1 MVSEQDGGDPAAHRV
16 IAAEHRHLS
25 SLFAETRTA
34 LEKEDDGHRAKA
46 ALARLQDGMEA
57 HFQREES
64 LYYPTIWTLRP
75 DLRGSLA
82 GLVETHPQFRERL
95 DAIAA
100 ALEVAS
106 FAEAGRHL
114 EELVGLFSDHER
126 AEELL
131 LQSLAVE
138 LNATA

>member
-1 MVSEQDGGDPAAHRV
+1 VSERDGGDPAHRV
-16 IAAEHRHLS
+16 IAAEHRLLS
-25 SLFAETRTA
+25 SLFEETRSA
-34 LEKEDDGHRAKA
+34 LEKEGGGQGAKA
-46 ALARLQDGMEA
+46 ALARLRDRMEA
-57 HFQREES
+57 HFQCEES

-75 DLRGSLA
+75 DLKGSLA
-82 GLVETHPQFRERL
+82 GLVETHPQFLERL
-95 DAIAA
+95 GAIAA
-100 ALEVAS
+100 ALEAAS
-106 FAEAGRHL
+106 FAEAGRYL

>member
-1 MVSEQDGGDPAAHRV
+1 MSEQPGGDPAHSV

-34 LEKEDDGHRAKA
+34 LEKADGSHTART

-75 DLRGSLA
+75 DLKGSLA
-82 GLVETHPQFRERL
+82 GLVETHPQFLERL
-95 DAIAA
+95 GAIAA
-100 ALEVAS
+100 ALEAAS
-106 FAEAGRHL
+106 FAEAGRYL

>member
-1 MVSEQDGGDPAAHRV
+1 M
-16 IAAEHRHLS
+16 IAAEHRLLS
-25 SLFAETRTA
+25 SLFEEACAALGKEDGGRTA
-34 LEKEDDGHRAKA
+34 RAL
-46 ALARLQDGMEA
+46 LARLQDGVEA

-75 DLRGSLA
+75 DLRDSLA
-82 GLVETHPQFRERL
+82 GLVATHPPFRERL

-100 ALEVAS
+100 AVEASS
-106 FAEAGRHL
+106 FAEAGRDL
-114 EELVGLFSDHER
+114 EELADLFSDHER

-138 LNATA
+138 LDATA

>member
-1 MVSEQDGGDPAAHRV
+1 MSEQPGGDPAHSV

-25 SLFAETRTA
+25 ALFAETRTA
-34 LEKEDDGHRAKA
+34 LEKEDGGQRAKA

-64 LYYPTIWTLRP
+64 LYFPTIWALRP
-75 DLRGSLA
+75 DLKDFLA
-82 GLVETHPQFRERL
+82 DLVETHPRFRELL
-95 DAIAA
+95 DAITR
-100 ALEVAS
+100 ALEAAS
-106 FAEAGRHL
+106 FAEAGRYL

-131 LQSLAVE
+131 LHSLEAE
-138 LNATA
+138 LSATT

>member
-1 MVSEQDGGDPAAHRV
+1 MSEQPGGDPAHSV

-25 SLFAETRTA
+25 SLFEETRTA
-34 LEKEDDGHRAKA
+34 LEKEDGSQRARA

-75 DLRGSLA
+75 DLRDSLA
-82 GLVETHPQFRERL
+82 SLVETHPHFRERL
-95 DAIAA
+95 GAITGALDA
-100 ALEVAS
+100 AS
-106 FAEAGRHL
+106 FVEAGRYL
-114 EELVGLFSDHER
+114 EELADLFSDHER

>member
-1 MVSEQDGGDPAAHRV
+1 VSEQDGGDPAHRV

-25 SLFAETRTA
+25 SLFAEARTA
-34 LEKEDDGHRAKA
+34 LEKEDGGQRAGA

-75 DLRGSLA
+75 DLRDSLA
-82 GLVETHPQFRERL
+82 GLVDTHPQFRERL
-95 DAIAA
+95 GAIAA
-100 ALEVAS
+100 AVEAAL